1 MTPSSR
7 GPRSCRVCPGGEFPD
22 KISRLRAT
30 LKNNDRVPEKNY
42 PEKLILDFSRYIIS
56 RVNSFEYQKYAIEQ
70 EDLLQSIYVR
80 IYKIF
85 KNSDKKR
92 GCSRLY
98 INRIINSVV
107 IEAIKKSRKETEI
120 VNTLN
125 HNLIAVYGH
134 AYEKSKS
141 QSYDLKQILLR
152 SLNELK
158 GSRRHVIDLY
168 LSGLE
173 LDEIAQLQKWSRGK
187 TNNLF
192 YRGLKDLKK
201 RLKKR
206 GIFHEN

>member
-1 MTPSSR
+1 LTPGSR
-7 GPRSCRVCPGGEFPD
+7 GPCSCRVCPGGEFPD

-30 LKNNDRVPEKNY
+30 LKNNYRVPEQNY
-42 PEKLILDFSRYIIS
+42 PEKLILDFSRYIVS
-56 RVNSFEYQKYAIEQ
+56 RINSFEYQKYAIDQ

-107 IEAIKKSRKETEI
+107 IDAIKKSRKETEI

-125 HNLIAVYGH
+125 HNMIAVHGH

-158 GSRRHVIDLY
+158 GSRRYVIDLY

-173 LDEIAQLQKWSRGK
+173 LDEIAQLQKWSKGK

>member
-1 MTPSSR
+1 
-7 GPRSCRVCPGGEFPD
+7 V
-22 KISRLRAT
+22 I
-30 LKNNDRVPEKNY
+30 
-42 PEKLILDFSRYIIS
+42 
-56 RVNSFEYQKYAIEQ
+56 
-70 EDLLQSIYVR
+70 
-80 IYKIF
+80 
-85 KNSDKKR
+85 
-92 GCSRLY
+92 
-98 INRIINSVV
+98 

-125 HNLIAVYGH
+125 HNLIAVHGH

-158 GSRRHVIDLY
+158 GSRRYVIDLY

-173 LDEIAQLQKWSRGK
+173 LDEIAQLQKWSKGK

>member
-1 MTPSSR
+1 M
-7 GPRSCRVCPGGEFPD
+7 
-22 KISRLRAT
+22 
-30 LKNNDRVPEKNY
+30 KNNYRAPEQNY
-42 PEKLILDFSRYIIS
+42 PEKLILDFSRYIVS
-56 RVNSFEYQKYAIEQ
+56 RINSFEYQKYAIEQ

-125 HNLIAVYGH
+125 HNMIAVHGH
-134 AYEKSKS
+134 AYEKSNS

-158 GSRRHVIDLY
+158 GSRRYVIDLY

-173 LDEIAQLQKWSRGK
+173 LDEIAQLQKWSKGK

>member
-1 MTPSSR
+1 M
-7 GPRSCRVCPGGEFPD
+7 
-22 KISRLRAT
+22 
-30 LKNNDRVPEKNY
+30 KNNYRVHEQNY
-42 PEKLILDFSRYIIS
+42 PEKLILDFSRHIVS
-56 RVNSFEYQKYAIEQ
+56 RINSFEYQKYAIEQ
-70 EDLLQSIYVR
+70 DDLLQSIYVR

-125 HNLIAVYGH
+125 HNMIAVHGH

-158 GSRRHVIDLY
+158 GSRRYVIDLY

-173 LDEIAQLQKWSRGK
+173 LDEIAQLQKWSKGK